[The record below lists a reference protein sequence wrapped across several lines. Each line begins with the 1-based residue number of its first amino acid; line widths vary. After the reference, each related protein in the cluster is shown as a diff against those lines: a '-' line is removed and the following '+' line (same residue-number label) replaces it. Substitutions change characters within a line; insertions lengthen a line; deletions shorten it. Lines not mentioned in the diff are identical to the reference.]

1 MLCNRHCPYQVEKD
15 KGGLL
20 NASNFC
26 HPYVRSCIF
35 HHSLF
40 SYTGGMVLCCWL
52 SLFWAARLSV
62 KTVGI
67 SVLWVC
73 GKGCWAACSPGFCAM
88 EWFSFLQAAFSL
100 SALWYCSAEQQFHL
114 LRWYVLRRI
123 PACLFIYF
131 FCLLC
136 AETGKVVFG
145 SWALCRPRRC
155 CVLQGFQSE
164 KYLCAALGRSALT
177 QCCRRHCCTG
187 RLLGW
192 APCVMSFC
200 FLSHLFWHSASKRGG
215 QDWIFLQF
223 TIGG

>member
-1 MLCNRHCPYQVEKD
+1 MLCSRHCPYQVEKD

-73 GKGCWAACSPGFCAM
+73 GKGAGLHVPRDFVPWSGLASYRLHLVCQHCDTAVLNS
-88 EWFSFLQAAFSL
+88 SFI
-100 SALWYCSAEQQFHL
+100 C
-114 LRWYVLRRI
+114 
-123 PACLFIYF
+123 
-131 FCLLC
+131 
-136 AETGKVVFG
+136 
-145 SWALCRPRRC
+145 
-155 CVLQGFQSE
+155 
-164 KYLCAALGRSALT
+164 
-177 QCCRRHCCTG
+177 
-187 RLLGW
+187 
-192 APCVMSFC
+192 
-200 FLSHLFWHSASKRGG
+200 
-215 QDWIFLQF
+215 
-223 TIGG
+223 